1 MQIEK
6 RRNVNAV
13 ETVIGMCYNHTGIF
27 INPQYEANEY
37 GGLGNAARV
46 AAAHG

>member
-6 RRNVNAV
+6 RRNVNV
-13 ETVIGMCYNHTGIF
+13 IEMVIGICYNHTGIF
-27 INPQYEANEY
+27 INPYYEVNQH

-46 AAAHG
+46 AVAHG

>member
-6 RRNVNAV
+6 RRNVINI
-13 ETVIGMCYNHTGIF
+13 EMVIRICYNHTGIF
-27 INPQYEANEY
+27 INSQYEVNKN

>member
-1 MQIEK
+1 MQIKK
-6 RRNVNAV
+6 RRNVNDIEKV
-13 ETVIGMCYNHTGIF
+13 NRICYNNVGFF
-27 INPQYEANEY
+27 INPQYEVNEH